1 MCPFDRYFLTVDWDE
16 LHNACAPFVPELPG
30 GEEDVS
36 NFEPNRSPETRTE
49 LTELSSP
56 RRRRPKN
63 KEGEEFIVG
72 YSYLGKCDGGG
83 DGNR

>member
-1 MCPFDRYFLTVDWDE
+1 MDWDE

-36 NFEPNRSPETRTE
+36 NFEPGRSPEGAGARTE

-56 RRRRPKN
+56 SRRQRRPKN
-63 KEGEEFIVG
+63 KGEGEEFIVG
-72 YSYLGKCDGGG
+72 YSYIGKFEGGSGG
-83 DGNR
+83 DCNR